1 MTTRPDPVHSQDDSA
16 ATGAPLGEADDQRS
30 GSVDYPPEDEPK
42 LTVAA
47 VARRLG
53 VAPATLRTWDRRYG
67 LGPSDHTTGR
77 HRRYGSADIARLE
90 HMQSALLRGASPA
103 EAARYARSTSAPP
116 ASAAPETAVPPR
128 GEAEPVLQSGVL
140 SGSDQPIEVAGS
152 HGGRGLRLAGAGPRA
167 RGLGSAVLGLDSWS
181 AQRLMIESVEAEGV
195 ATTWIEVVQPV
206 LRAVVERRQRT
217 GSGAEVVQLLVD
229 SVSTAMRAVLA
240 SAPAPSNSRPVLLA
254 SVPGEGQ
261 ELELIALAAGL
272 ATKGVGHRL
281 FGPALPREGLDAAIR
296 RCVPVAVAVW
306 SEQASYASPQL
317 IAGLHST
324 RRRVRAFAAGSG
336 WSAESLPAQVELLG
350 PLDDAVERLSAV
362 ALGEQ
367 RVS

>member
-1 MTTRPDPVHSQDDSA
+1 MQSQDDSA
-16 ATGAPLGEADDQRS
+16 ATGAPLGKADEQGSEA
-30 GSVDYPPEDEPK
+30 VDYPQADEPK

-77 HRRYGSADIARLE
+77 HRRYGSEDIARLE
-90 HMQSALLRGASPA
+90 HMQRALLRGASPA
-103 EAARYARSTSAPP
+103 EAARYARSTTAPP
-116 ASAAPETAVPPR
+116 ASSAPEPAVPA
-128 GEAEPVLQSGVL
+128 GGDAEPVLQSGVL
-140 SGSDQPIEVAGS
+140 SGSDRPIEVAGS
-152 HGGRGLRLAGAGPRA
+152 RGGRGLRLAGAGPRA

-181 AQRLMIESVEAEGV
+181 AQHLMIESIEAEGV
-195 ATTWIEVVQPV
+195 ATTWLEVVQPV

-229 SVSTAMRAVLA
+229 SVSTALRAVLA

-254 SVPGEGQ
+254 SVPGEVQ
-261 ELELIALAAGL
+261 ELELIALAAAL
-272 ATKGVGHRL
+272 ATQGVGHRL
-281 FGPALPREGLDAAIR
+281 FGPALQPEGLDAAVR
-296 RCVPVAVAVW
+296 RCVPVAVVVW

-317 IAGLHST
+317 VAGVHST
-324 RRRVRAFAAGSG
+324 RRRVRAFAAGGG
-336 WSAESLPAQVELLG
+336 WAAESLPAQVELLG
-350 PLDDAVERLSAV
+350 PLDRAVERLSTV

-367 RVS
+367 RPS